1 MGWVGWVR
9 VGVEG
14 GGLLACCTVRACRVS
29 GLGRRVVP
37 KPLGGSWRALPKTV
51 GGSSPKALRTHI

>member
-1 MGWVGWVR
+1 MGYGVG

-29 GLGRRVVP
+29 GLGRRVV
-37 KPLGGSWRALPKTV
+37 LV
-51 GGSSPKALRTHI
+51 